1 LRVRGEQEWVRTM
14 LHNGSNIKSM
24 ENLQPKEQMQ
34 KIKQEREGTIH
45 PLLFLNIYFIHSIE
59 NHKSNI
65 CRYLIYIPIG

>member
-1 LRVRGEQEWVRTM
+1 
-14 LHNGSNIKSM
+14 M